1 MTDLYK
7 RLSDFAPGNVIWQ
20 PFKVN
25 MQFPEQAEQLRT
37 IIYSMLHETAT
48 KPLLQVK
55 MLPGYFLV
63 VAKKVGKEGHIGG
76 GVVTPQG
83 YTEQQRPAPGE
94 VMGQEDWIKKALLGE

>member
-1 MTDLYK
+1 
-7 RLSDFAPGNVIWQ
+7 
-20 PFKVN
+20 
-25 MQFPEQAEQLRT
+25 MQVPEQAEQLRT

-83 YTEQQRPAPGE
+83 YTEQQRPLPEKLWARRIG
-94 VMGQEDWIKKALLGE
+94 LRRHY